1 MPGARRARSASSRPQ
16 RSTGSSPAGTA
27 TDPGAGPSPASPVT
41 TLTPLRRHRPAP
53 PTGELRAD
61 LRQSS
66 RDAALGRIEVWID
79 NGTPDDLR
87 PTRIVYVD
95 PRLRAPIEGQRLRD
109 HPSGAER
116 GFPLPLPA
124 RPRCGPGAES
134 DTGPGEARGRVR
146 VTSADGTVTLPVA
159 DEARVLARFVAARCT
174 ELAVARAVGLSW
186 ADRVPVRPAGADPGP
201 DSTAE
206 LVLRLRPTGRPG
218 HALRIVAI
226 TGTPVLTPVGAAAWR
241 PGLTL
246 RSTDPPRRLRLPV
259 EPARC
264 DPHVFGESG
273 GATAFALSLTSGRR
287 TAEHGPADGVTRSR
301 RRDRVRGRPVRTLR
315 GGTLRG
321 GPSGQAAA

>member
-1 MPGARRARSASSRPQ
+1 MGLLVATALTGCTGQPPSDRSSSEAAPDRP
-16 RSTGSSPAGTA
+16 
-27 TDPGAGPSPASPVT
+27 PSAPVS
-41 TLTPLRRHRPAP
+41 TLTPLVVTPAP

-218 HALRIVAI
+218 HVLRIVAI

-273 GATAFALSLTSGRR
+273 GATAFALSLRL
-287 TAEHGPADGVTRSR
+287 DGVPRSMVLR
-301 RRDRVRGRPVRTLR
+301 MGSRG
-315 GGTLRG
+315 
-321 GPSGQAAA
+321 AAAAIAFAVARCGL